1 MGPHTR
7 ARTTFGD
14 LQHAPW
20 VWVFIGCCPPSEP
33 FILISPNVLIKLT
46 VGWRY
51 HKGGEPVPIIRLLQ
65 HDLFGP
71 EDIKVITTAF
81 EGALSNLGLVYRDD
95 PLTELVAEKIIEC
108 AQTGERDTIRL
119 RDGALKLLKG

>member
-1 MGPHTR
+1 
-7 ARTTFGD
+7 
-14 LQHAPW
+14 
-20 VWVFIGCCPPSEP
+20 
-33 FILISPNVLIKLT
+33 
-46 VGWRY
+46 
-51 HKGGEPVPIIRLLQ
+51 VPIIRLLQ